1 VGGLDLFTTEAVR
14 ACALVREAVPR
25 ERWPIARDVVET
37 ALAGPPPP
45 LAALPLAACVAA
57 GGRAE
62 AAIPA
67 AAAWI
72 ALNLALRIYDDAMDE
87 DRPDALWATL
97 GHARATVVAGM
108 LRETATLVLT
118 RAACPAELTAVMLR
132 DISTS
137 LVHVAAGQDRD
148 LSGAAHD
155 LASWWQIMT
164 LKTGH
169 LFALACRIGARFG
182 GATTSLLEAL
192 TRYGSAAG
200 MAFQLVDD
208 WGSTAPSPDARD
220 LAIGKRTTAIWLA
233 LTMASP
239 ADRTRLE
246 ALLAAPPPWDAAS
259 VGQILDASGARP
271 YTLWLAHRAADR
283 AHAALASLPASR
295 VDFLVE
301 FARAPLPPLPA
312 APAPATSMD
321 ALPWLRSELAEQE
334 R

>member
-1 VGGLDLFTTEAVR
+1 VAGRDQFTAEAAR

-25 ERWPIARDVVET
+25 DRWPVARDVVDT

-118 RAACPAELTAVMLR
+118 RAVCPAELTAVMLR

-137 LVHVAAGQDRD
+137 LLHVAAGQDRD
-148 LSGAAHD
+148 LAGTAHD

-164 LKTGH
+164 QKSGR

-182 GATTSLLEAL
+182 GATASLLESL
-192 TRYGSAAG
+192 TRYGSAVG
-200 MAFQLVDD
+200 MTFQLVDD
-208 WGSTAPSPDARD
+208 WSSTASSPDARD
-220 LAIGKRTTAIWLA
+220 LAIGKRTTAVWLA
-233 LTMASP
+233 LAMASP
-239 ADRTRLE
+239 AERIRLE
-246 ALLAAPPPWDAAS
+246 ALLAAPPPWDAAA
-259 VGQILDASGARP
+259 VGQILDDSGARP
-271 YTLWLAHRAADR
+271 YTLWLAHRMADR
-283 AHAALASLPASR
+283 AHAALTSLSASR
-295 VDFLVE
+295 VGFLVE

-312 APAPATSMD
+312 ATASTRPMD
-321 ALPWLRSELAEQE
+321 AFPWLLSGLAEQE